1 MDKTTLKQAISST
14 SLSDLDLIIS
24 FKYPWGTTYPEP
36 SPETPEDTTDFE
48 DDLRTAIAPSQS
60 PHGPLPFEEPPVQQ
74 SSQQDMTIENLH
86 FATDQQAPYY
96 TASSIGGFYPD
107 VFDFNY
113 QAAVEDVFM
122 HNDRTFPFE
131 ANW

>member
-1 MDKTTLKQAISST
+1 MDTTTLKQAMPTI

-24 FKYPWGTTYPEP
+24 FTYPWGTTYSER

-48 DDLRTAIAPSQS
+48 DDLSTAIAPSQS
-60 PHGPLPFEEPPVQQ
+60 PHGPFSFGEPPAQQ
-74 SSQQDMTIENLH
+74 SSQQGMTIENFQ
-86 FATDQQAPYY
+86 FATDQQAPFC
-96 TASSIGGFYPD
+96 TASSIGGSYPE

-113 QAAVEDVFM
+113 QAALEDVFM
-122 HNDRTFPFE
+122 HNDRNLPFE